1 MKYIVPNEAIKRLA
15 AAQGIDYLNLVKT
28 PEEVQSEDDDM
39 LEDQQRWLTKQMGQL
54 ASAPMMDPSKNT
66 ELLEQ
71 PMEGA
76 HRRIY

>member
-28 PEEVQSEDDDM
+28 PEEVQSDDDDM
-39 LEDQQRWLTKQMGQL
+39 LEDQQQMEMTKQMGQL

-66 ELLEQ
+66 EIL
-71 PMEGA
+71 EGA
-76 HRRIY
+76 PTDA